1 MAVFAGEKGT
11 TKHEMVGWHHWL
23 EHEFEQA
30 LGVDDGQGS
39 VVCCS
44 TQGHKESD
52 TTEQLNWFGV
62 TAFPG
67 GSDGEEST
75 CNAGMWLLSLGQE
88 NPPGE
93 GNGYP
98 LHYSCLENSMNRGTC
113 PQATANGLQRLLHE
127 WATNTLICHKKSS
140 IFREV
145 AGCDSF
151 DMQQLEFH
159 LQTYIHETIW
169 TITKDYFTLC
179 MNFLF
184 LPEFTLGKYFLVSE
198 ENTYRIVTMHI
209 PNSNLVFEKTL
220 ESLLDCKEIK
230 LVNPKGNQ
238 LCYSLEGVMLK
249 LKLRYFGHLMRRAD
263 SLEKTLMLGRME
275 GKKRRGWQKIR

>member
-1 MAVFAGEKGT
+1 
-11 TKHEMVGWHHWL
+11 
-23 EHEFEQA
+23 
-30 LGVDDGQGS
+30 
-39 VVCCS
+39 
-44 TQGHKESD
+44 
-52 TTEQLNWFGV
+52 
-62 TAFPG
+62 
-67 GSDGEEST
+67 
-75 CNAGMWLLSLGQE
+75 
-88 NPPGE
+88 
-93 GNGYP
+93 
-98 LHYSCLENSMNRGTC
+98 
-113 PQATANGLQRLLHE
+113 
-127 WATNTLICHKKSS
+127 
-140 IFREV
+140 
-145 AGCDSF
+145 
-151 DMQQLEFH
+151 MQQLEFH

-263 SLEKTLMLGRME
+263 SLEKTLMLGKIE
-275 GKKRRGWQKIR
+275 GRRRRG